1 MAEEKIDEKQEVELP
16 SVSFENHILSL
27 YNLAIINFGIRDPE
41 TGKIIR
47 NLPVAKHTIDTIGML
62 QEKTKGNLTAPES
75 NFLENILYE
84 LRMNYLRALK
94 DAENDPKDEGQ
105 TKESPAEEVKENN

>member
-1 MAEEKIDEKQEVELP
+1 MAEEKEEKHELELP
-16 SVSFENHILSL
+16 PVNFENHILSL
-27 YNLAIINFGIRDPE
+27 YNLAIINFGVRDPE

-84 LRMNYLRALK
+84 LRMNYLRVLK
-94 DAENDPKDEGQ
+94 EVENEPKE
-105 TKESPAEEVKENN
+105 ESQAQEKVTEEVKENN